1 MEELFATL
9 VFVTIYPP
17 WNYHSPWK
25 WMVGIL
31 VSFWGGLFSGAML
44 VSGSVN
50 KGKWLGSVFAWC
62 FRTLRR
68 VSFTTHTSKLN
79 VWGLSLWTPVVALV
93 VNLES
98 LLWNPIQECFP
109 LKGENIEVKQVKSCR
124 ANRRY
129 NADPMHE
136 GGFLR
141 ATAVEVAEVLCEVWV
156 FF

>member
-1 MEELFATL
+1 MNTRGCSRIETCRQ
-9 VFVTIYPP
+9 
-17 WNYHSPWK
+17 
-25 WMVGIL
+25 M
-31 VSFWGGLFSGAML
+31 
-44 VSGSVN
+44 
-50 KGKWLGSVFAWC
+50 
-62 FRTLRR
+62 
-68 VSFTTHTSKLN
+68 TS
-79 VWGLSLWTPVVALV
+79 SCI

-141 ATAVEVAEVLCEVWV
+141 ATAVEVAEVLCEV
-156 FF
+156 